1 MSDPSVGALAYGFH
15 EGGRSEYAVQ
25 YALSAF
31 GSAIPVP
38 RQEDCG
44 YDLHCGVGERVGK
57 RLLIRDHY
65 YVQVKSKKEDLV
77 YPDPDSV
84 RWLVSLACPL
94 FVAVVDKAQGVIELF
109 QTVEVASLAE
119 PVERVTLTFDEGPQF
134 EARDCKAT
142 EAVVHLGAPVLRFE
156 VARVDDAKTRARL
169 RDVLASWVRLGH
181 DTITERRAGALV
193 FGLPRT
199 YEPNAEPDGEWNLHA
214 ALLLSEGQWAT
225 LYDRLMKSFGVLLLG
240 VANHRPHRFE
250 AWFEVVGTLFEGAR
264 ARDSWGLRLFAA
276 ALEQSCRQMNRPN
289 PWRVASPT
297 EDMSE
302 IVLFDSMRVRQAM
315 VPAPAP
321 APPPPS

>member
-94 FVAVVDKAQGVIELF
+94 FVAVVDKAQGVVELF
-109 QTVEVASLAE
+109 QTAEVPTLDDS
-119 PVERVTLTFDEGPQF
+119 VQRVTLTFREGPQF
-134 EARDCKAT
+134 EARPRGAAEAT
-142 EAVVHLGAPVLRFE
+142 IHLGDPVLRFE
-156 VARVDDAKTRARL
+156 VARVEDEETR
-169 RDVLASWVRLGH
+169 VRLGEALAFWVRHGH
-181 DTITERRAGALV
+181 DLITERRAGGLV
-193 FGLPRT
+193 FPFPT
-199 YEPNAEPDGEWNLHA
+199 PYEANVRPSGAWTVHGA
-214 ALLLSEGQWAT
+214 FMLSEAQWDT
-225 LYDRLMKSFGVLLLG
+225 LYDRMFKAFGVLLLG
-240 VANHRPHRFE
+240 VANYRPQDFDDALDAVKALINR
-250 AWFEVVGTLFEGAR
+250 TSS
-264 ARDSWGLRLFAA
+264 RDCWGLRFFTGAIDRA
-276 ALEQSCRQMNRPN
+276 CRQVGRRN
-289 PWRVASPT
+289 PWSARSAT
-297 EDMSE
+297 RDIRD
-302 IVLFDSMRVRQAM
+302 IVLLDTVRVGFTVA
-315 VPAPAP
+315 ASSP